1 MKKETDGQ
9 RETVIEGKEL
19 NYTYPGTK
27 TPVWEK
33 NLTFTIDKG
42 EIVGLAGQNGSGKS
56 TLLRLLAGFIPW
68 EINRCSGQMIT

>member
-19 NYTYPGTK
+19 NYTYPGMK

-42 EIVGLAGQNGSGKS
+42 EIVGLAGQMEAGRARCSGYWQDLFHGKS
-56 TLLRLLAGFIPW
+56 TGVRG
-68 EINRCSGQMIT
+68 R